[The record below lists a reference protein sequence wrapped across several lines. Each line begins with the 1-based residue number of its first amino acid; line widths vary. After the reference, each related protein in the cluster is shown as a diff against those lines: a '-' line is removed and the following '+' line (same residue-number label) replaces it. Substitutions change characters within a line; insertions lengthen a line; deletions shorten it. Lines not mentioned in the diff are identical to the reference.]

1 MKRYIAITAALLA
14 LCGCGKTEEAPGNAA
29 PAVTEAQTE
38 MTTETAPVSVKPDT
52 ADVRTYCV
60 SLDAARNAIL
70 ADYKDKIPEKL
81 LSAFDANSSVLDE
94 YMNKAAHDLTPE
106 EAEQM
111 FSELKKLEV
120 FFCDTMAKEVGAG
133 KKIEEISKAATH
145 GADYYFEKI
154 IEEASEETSEGETSD
169 EDDTEDVDKEKS
181 KKKSDDKEESD
192 DKESSDD
199 ENSEDGTKE
208 TDSEKTEGETKR

>member
-14 LCGCGKTEEAPGNAA
+14 LCGCGKTEEAPETAA
-29 PAVTEAQTE
+29 SAVTEAQTE

-169 EDDTEDVDKEKS
+169 EDEDGDKEKS
-181 KKKSDDKEESD
+181 KKKSDDKE
-192 DKESSDD
+192 SSDD
-199 ENSEDGTKE
+199 ENSENGTKE
-208 TDSEKTEGETKR
+208 ADDEKTEEETKR